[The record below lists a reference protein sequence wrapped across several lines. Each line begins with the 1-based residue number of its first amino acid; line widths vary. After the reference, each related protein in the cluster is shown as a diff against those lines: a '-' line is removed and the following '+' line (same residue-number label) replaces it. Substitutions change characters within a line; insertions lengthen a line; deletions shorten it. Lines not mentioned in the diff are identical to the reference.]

1 MADMEQQAEY
11 LQAHGLDKVLE
22 ALVVETMQHQ
32 PEDPFDYMSQQMFK
46 MAESFSQLTAHAAAS
61 AGGAAPAAKED
72 GWWTKWK
79 GPDVALSLE
88 EKVKRSAG
96 VAEEIIKDVD
106 ELRQVFKRKAHPV
119 CYDGFEPSGRMH
131 IAQGLQRAMNVNRL
145 TESGVNPEALAAV
158 VKELR
163 RESAALESASTA
175 GPTTTTGSRVELE
188 AAAFAPP
195 RG

>member
-96 VAEEIIKDVD
+96 VAEEIIK
-106 ELRQVFKRKAHPV
+106 FAK
-119 CYDGFEPSGRMH
+119 
-131 IAQGLQRAMNVNRL
+131 
-145 TESGVNPEALAAV
+145 
-158 VKELR
+158 
-163 RESAALESASTA
+163 
-175 GPTTTTGSRVELE
+175 SRVWEKEKQPQTAQQPVRDMPLSFCGRDRPDLCLFVRHLRFGDIE
-188 AAAFAPP
+188 Q
-195 RG
+195 RNTI

>member
-79 GPDVALSLE
+79 GP
-88 EKVKRSAG
+88 RG
-96 VAEEIIKDVD
+96 
-106 ELRQVFKRKAHPV
+106 
-119 CYDGFEPSGRMH
+119 PSGR
-131 IAQGLQRAMNVNRL
+131 GEVVSL
-145 TESGVNPEALAAV
+145 SGPKACDA
-158 VKELR
+158 
-163 RESAALESASTA
+163 
-175 GPTTTTGSRVELE
+175 
-188 AAAFAPP
+188 APP
-195 RG
+195 IGCTSSCVGHQNRYGTCSQLEV